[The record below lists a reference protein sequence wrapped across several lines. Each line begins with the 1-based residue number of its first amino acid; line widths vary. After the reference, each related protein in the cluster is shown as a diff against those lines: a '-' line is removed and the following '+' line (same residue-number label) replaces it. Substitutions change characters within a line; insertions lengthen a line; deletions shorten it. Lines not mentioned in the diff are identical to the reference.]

1 MSDDKFVRADQVDGV
16 DNTEPLLEKPLDQMT
31 EAEKLKAAKKAEEE
45 RLKPKIDEALEKNKK
60 VDG

>member
-16 DNTEPLLEKPLDQMT
+16 ENKEPLLDKPLDQMT
-31 EAEKLKAAKKAEEE
+31 EAEKEKAAKKAEDE
-45 RLKPKIDEALEKNKK
+45 RLKPLIDAALEKNKK